1 MKQIIAD
8 RNKKVDHG
16 WVKNEWLDLKDFLM
30 TL

>member
-8 RNKKVDHG
+8 RNKKVEHDL
-16 WVKNEWLDLKDFLM
+16 VKNEWLDLKVFLM